1 MAERGWKATGR
12 LEPLWSRL
20 KGKRDELAELTGIGG
35 TTLSGYNSGERNLG
49 MRNAVKIADALGVS
63 VYDLGAPRVP
73 QQQFLLSMVGQI
85 LTELQRDIHAADPA
99 DLLSLA
105 DEFRRYAAVLEAVV
119 AAQADDG
126 LPA

>member
-1 MAERGWKATGR
+1 MAERGWSAKGR

-20 KGKRDELAELTGIGG
+20 KGRRDELADLTGIRG
-35 TTLSGYNSGERNLG
+35 TMLSGYNSGKLKLG

-73 QQQFLLSMVGQI
+73 ERQFLVSMMGQI
-85 LTELQRDIHAADPA
+85 LTELQRDIQAVDPVI
-99 DLLSLA
+99 LRSLA
-105 DEFRRYAAVLEAVV
+105 GEFRAAAAALEAVA

-126 LPA
+126 PPA